1 MTVAAAAPGQASP
14 SYRYLVVTIL
24 MVVYTFNFLDR
35 QILSILA
42 EPIRRDLHLSDTQL
56 GVLTGLAFAIFYTG
70 FGIPVAWLADRANRV
85 RIIAAACA
93 IWSLFSAACGMAGNF
108 VQLLLC
114 RIGVGVGE
122 AGGSPPSY
130 SLISDYFPPQDRG
143 KGLAI
148 YSLGVPFGSMVG
160 SAAGGW
166 IAANYG
172 WRTAFYAVGLPGVL
186 LALILLM
193 VVREPKRGGLDIP
206 ADGQAEHEPTS
217 PLAESVAR
225 FFRNRTLTITAFSSG
240 LSAFVG
246 YAVLTWAPPFLIRV
260 KGMGLEEVA
269 LYYSLVLGITGA
281 IGTFGAGWL
290 VDRLSRA
297 DPRWY
302 AFVPALAF
310 AVSIPCFIGFLMAP
324 SWPLALLCFAG
335 PALLNNM
342 YLAPALAVVQNAAP
356 PAMRT
361 VSGAILLFVLNI
373 IGLGGGPVFVG
384 MVSDRAAAEF
394 GEASLQ
400 VGLAALI
407 PVICLTIAAHWLA
420 SRAIGRGV
428 RAAAAAG

>member
-1 MTVAAAAPGQASP
+1 MTAASLPAERPAG
-14 SYRYLVVTIL
+14 YRYLVVTIL

-42 EPIRRDLHLSDTQL
+42 EPIRQELGLSDTQL

-70 FGIPVAWLADRANRV
+70 CGIPVAWLADRANRV

-93 IWSLFSAACGMAGNF
+93 LWSLFSAACGMANNF
-108 VQLLLC
+108 TQLLIY

-130 SLISDYFPPQDRG
+130 SLISDYFAPQDRG

-148 YSLGVPFGSMVG
+148 YSLGVPFGSMIG

-172 WRTAFYAVGLPGVL
+172 WRAAFYAVGLPGLL
-186 LALILLM
+186 LALILLL
-193 VVREPKRGGLDIP
+193 VVREPKRGALD
-206 ADGQAEHEPTS
+206 ALAEGQTAHEPTP
-217 PLAESVAR
+217 PLAAAVGR
-225 FFRNRTLTITAFSSG
+225 FFRNRTLVITALSSG

-281 IGTFGAGWL
+281 IGTFGAGWM
-290 VDRLSRA
+290 VDRLSRLN
-297 DPRWY
+297 PRWY
-302 AFVPALAF
+302 AFVPAIAF
-310 AVSIPCFIGFLMAP
+310 AVSIPFFIGFLLAP
-324 SWPLALLCFAG
+324 SWPIALLFFIG

-342 YLAPALAVVQNAAP
+342 YLAPALAVVQNAVP

-361 VSGAILLFVLNI
+361 VSGAILLFILNI

-384 MVSDRAAAEF
+384 MISDGAAAGF
-394 GEASLQ
+394 GERSLQ
-400 VGLAALI
+400 VGLAALV
-407 PVICLTIAAHWLA
+407 PVIALTILAHYLA
-420 SRAIGRGV
+420 SRSILRD
-428 RAAAAAG
+428 RKLAAV

>member
-1 MTVAAAAPGQASP
+1 MTAAALPAERSTG
-14 SYRYLVVTIL
+14 YRYLVVTIL

-42 EPIRRDLHLSDTQL
+42 EPIRKDLGLSDTQL
-56 GVLTGLAFAIFYTG
+56 GVLTGLAFAVFYTG

-108 VQLLLC
+108 AQLLIC

-130 SLISDYFPPQDRG
+130 SLISDYFPPQHRG

-172 WRTAFYAVGLPGVL
+172 WRTAFYAVGLPGLL
-186 LALILLM
+186 LALVLLL
-193 VVREPKRGGLDIP
+193 VVREPKRGALD
-206 ADGQAEHEPTS
+206 ALSEGQTAHAPTP
-217 PLAESVAR
+217 PLAEAVAR
-225 FFRNRTLTITAFSSG
+225 FFRDRTLVITALSSG

-246 YAVLTWAPPFLIRV
+246 YAVLTWAPPFLMRV
-260 KGMGLEEVA
+260 KGMSLEEVA

-281 IGTFGAGWL
+281 IGTFGAGYL

-297 DPRWY
+297 NPRWY
-302 AFVPALAF
+302 AFVPAIAF
-310 AVSIPCFIGFLMAP
+310 ALSIPCFIGFLVAP
-324 SWPLALLCFAG
+324 SWQLALLFFLG
-335 PALLNNM
+335 PALLNNV

-384 MVSDRAAAEF
+384 LISDRAAADF
-394 GEASLQ
+394 GERSLQ
-400 VGLAALI
+400 IGLAALT
-407 PVICLTIAAHWLA
+407 PVIVVTIAAHYLA
-420 SRAIGRGV
+420 SRAIGRDR
-428 RAAAAAG
+428 RAAAEA

>member
-1 MTVAAAAPGQASP
+1 MAAASLPAERPAG
-14 SYRYLVVTIL
+14 YRYLVVTIL

-42 EPIRRDLHLSDTQL
+42 EPIRQDLGLSDTQL
-56 GVLTGLAFAIFYTG
+56 GVLTGLAFAVFYTG

-93 IWSLFSAACGMAGNF
+93 IWSLFSAACGLANNF
-108 VQLLLC
+108 VQLLIY

-130 SLISDYFPPQDRG
+130 SLISDYFAPQDRG
-143 KGLAI
+143 KALAL

-186 LALILLM
+186 LALLLLV
-193 VVREPKRGGLDIP
+193 VVREPKRGALD
-206 ADGQAEHEPTS
+206 ALAEGQTAHEPTP
-217 PLAESVAR
+217 PLFAAVGR
-225 FFRNRTLTITAFSSG
+225 FFRNRTLVITALSSG

-281 IGTFGAGWL
+281 IGTFGAGWM
-290 VDRLSRA
+290 VDRLSRLN
-297 DPRWY
+297 PRWY

-310 AVSIPCFIGFLMAP
+310 AASIPFFIGFLLAP
-324 SWPLALLCFAG
+324 TWQLAVLFFAG

-342 YLAPALAVVQNAAP
+342 YLAPALAVVQNAVP

-384 MVSDRAAAEF
+384 MVSDAAAGAF
-394 GEASLQ
+394 GERSLQ
-400 VGLAALI
+400 VGLAALV
-407 PVICLTIAAHWLA
+407 PVIAVTILAHYLA
-420 SRAIGRGV
+420 SRSILRD
-428 RAAAAAG
+428 RRLAAAAG

>member
-1 MTVAAAAPGQASP
+1 MTAAAAAPAEP
-14 SYRYLVVTIL
+14 STGYRYLVVTVL

-42 EPIRRDLHLSDTQL
+42 EPIRNDLGLSDTQL
-56 GVLTGLAFAIFYTG
+56 GVLTGLAFAVFYTG

-93 IWSLFSAACGMAGNF
+93 VWSLFSAACGLAGNF
-108 VQLLLC
+108 VQLLIC
-114 RIGVGVGE
+114 RMGVGVGE

-130 SLISDYFPPQDRG
+130 SLISDYFRPEDRG

-148 YSLGVPFGSMVG
+148 YSLGVPFGSMIG

-172 WRTAFYAVGLPGVL
+172 WRAAFYAVGLPGVL
-186 LALILLM
+186 LALILLL
-193 VVREPKRGGLDIP
+193 VVREPKRGALD
-206 ADGQAEHEPTS
+206 ALAEGQASHEPT
-217 PLAESVAR
+217 PPMGEAVAR
-225 FFRNRTLTITAFSSG
+225 FFRNRTLVITALSSG

-269 LYYSLVLGITGA
+269 LYYSLVLGVTGA

-290 VDRLSRA
+290 VDRLSRVNR
-297 DPRWY
+297 RWY
-302 AFVPALAF
+302 AYVPALAF
-310 AVSIPCFIGFLMAP
+310 LASIPCFIGFLLAP
-324 SWPLALLCFAG
+324 TWQLALLFFIG

-361 VSGAILLFVLNI
+361 VSGAILLFILNI
-373 IGLGGGPVFVG
+373 IGLGGGPLFVG
-384 MVSDRAAAEF
+384 MISDWAAGGY
-394 GEASLQ
+394 GERSLQ
-400 VGLAALI
+400 VGLAALT
-407 PVICLTIAAHWLA
+407 PVIGITIAAHYLA
-420 SRAIGRGV
+420 SRSIRRDV
-428 RAAAAAG
+428 AAEAS